1 MMKKHYILLSLLS
14 LISGMILIFFIQML
28 DVYRDLA
35 IKTTN
40 YEGDLNYTLLSSNLI
55 IVPMILLSM
64 AVLFLIVGIIA
75 KK

>member
-1 MMKKHYILLSLLS
+1 MVKKHYILLSLFS

-28 DVYRDLA
+28 DVYRDLV
-35 IKTTN
+35 IKTTH
-40 YEGDLNYTLLSSNLI
+40 YEGDLHYTLLSSNLI
-55 IVPMILLSM
+55 TVPIILLSV